1 MEGHT
6 SYQRSQGEVEGEEG
20 VRLGAVEAG
29 LLEEGGP

>member
-6 SYQRSQGEVEGEEG
+6 SCQRSLEEVEGEEG

-29 LLEEGGP
+29 LPEEGGP